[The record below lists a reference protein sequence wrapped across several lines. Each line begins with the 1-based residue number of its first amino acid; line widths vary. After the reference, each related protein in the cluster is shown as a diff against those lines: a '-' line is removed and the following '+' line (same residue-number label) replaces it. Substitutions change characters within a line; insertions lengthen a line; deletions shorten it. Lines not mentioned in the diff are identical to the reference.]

1 MAQADA
7 VRVAPQRLRVR
18 VRGAVQGVGFRPFV
32 YDLATRMRLDGFVKN
47 DAAGVLL
54 EVQGERIDAF
64 LDALSRRP
72 PPLARVDAIEVEE
85 LAARDSSSFVILDSP
100 DGKSE
105 TRIIPDASICE
116 DCLDDLFDPTS
127 RFYLYP
133 FVTCTHCGPRY
144 TLTRRLP
151 YDRARTSMAPFAMC
165 PDCAR
170 DYRDPANR
178 RFHAEPLCCPA
189 CGPKLSSSPAE
200 IVAALRAGKIVA
212 TKGIGGFHLMCDARN
227 GATVEE
233 LRRRKARNAKPFAV
247 MAANV
252 SSVATIARAT
262 EQEFA
267 LLQDRARPI
276 VLTQS
281 RGVLADAVA
290 PRLNRIGVMLPYTP
304 LHHLIFHAAAGAPV
318 ARAWRDAPQELV
330 LVATSANVGGDP
342 LVKDN
347 DEAQER
353 LADIADLI
361 VTHDREIVTRIDD
374 SVMSVVAG
382 APVFLRRARGFAP
395 EPIELGGDG
404 PCVVAAGAHLK
415 ATITVTR
422 GREAFVSQHIGDLSN
437 AATGRFYRET
447 AQRLIELL
455 DVTPQLVA
463 CDLHPDYHSTRWAEE
478 LNLPLVRAQ
487 HHAAHLAAILA
498 EHRIEAPA
506 LGLALDGHG
515 LGDAGQSWGGE
526 LMRLDGASWRRLGGL
541 APLPA
546 PGGDRAAREPWRMG
560 VGALAKLGRLDEAT
574 RLFAHEPRALEMAR
588 LTAQGYAPPV
598 TSSMGRLF
606 DAAAALLGLSTQQ
619 RYEAQAAMETE
630 ALVNTPRVMEEG
642 FRLLGDQ
649 LDFSPLLGALAD
661 GRMGPREG
669 AEFFH
674 GTLIEGLAQFV
685 VKFATEQRLDMIA
698 LGGGCM
704 MNRVLAEGLTE
715 RLKSL
720 GLRALLARKLP
731 SNDGGLSLGQAAMAR
746 AFAQAR
752 TPKGLARC
760 V

>member
-7 VRVAPQRLRVR
+7 VRAATQRLRVR

-54 EVQGERIDAF
+54 EVQGERINAF

-85 LAARDSSSFVILDSP
+85 LAARDSSSFVILDSV

-105 TRIIPDASICE
+105 TRIIPDAAVCE
-116 DCLDDLFDPTS
+116 DCLDDLFDPAS

-165 PDCAR
+165 SDCAR

-189 CGPKLSSSPAE
+189 CGPKLSTSPAE

-212 TKGIGGFHLMCDARN
+212 TKGLGGFHLMCDARI
-227 GATVEE
+227 GAAVEE
-233 LRRRKARNAKPFAV
+233 LRRRKARDAKPFAV

-262 EQEFA
+262 EQELA
-267 LLQDRARPI
+267 LLEDVARPI

-281 RGVLADAVA
+281 KGVLADAVA

-318 ARAWRDAPQELV
+318 ARGWRDAPQELV
-330 LVATSANVGGDP
+330 LVATSANFGGDP

-347 DEAQER
+347 REAQER
-353 LADIADLI
+353 LSAIADLI
-361 VTHDREIVTRIDD
+361 VTHDREIVTRVDD

-382 APVFLRRARGFAP
+382 APAFLRRARGFAP
-395 EPIELGGDG
+395 EPIELAGDG

-422 GREAFVSQHIGDLSN
+422 GREAFISQHIGDLSN

-478 LNLPLVRAQ
+478 LGLPLVRAQ

-560 VGALAKLGRLDEAT
+560 VGALAKLGRLDAAA

-588 LTAQGYAPPV
+588 LIAQGYAPPV

-606 DAAAALLGLSTQQ
+606 DAGAALLGLSTRQH
-619 RYEAQAAMETE
+619 YEAQAAMEME
-630 ALVNTPRVMEEG
+630 ALVVAPRAMDNG
-642 FRLLGDQ
+642 FRINGDE
-649 LDFSPLLGALAD
+649 LDFLPLLGALAD
-661 GRMGPREG
+661 GRMSPREG
-669 AEFFH
+669 AELFH
-674 GTLIEGLAQFV
+674 GALIEGLAQFV

-731 SNDGGLSLGQAAMAR
+731 PNDGGLSLGQAALAR
-746 AFAQAR
+746 AFAQSR
-752 TPKGLARC
+752 IPKELARC

>member
-7 VRVAPQRLRVR
+7 VQAATQRLRVR

-32 YDLATRMRLDGFVKN
+32 HNLATRMRLDGFVKN

-54 EVQGERIDAF
+54 EVQGERVDAF
-64 LDALSRRP
+64 LESLSRHP
-72 PPLARVDAIEVEE
+72 PPLARVDAVEVEE
-85 LAARDSSSFVILDSP
+85 VAPRESSSFVILDSA

-105 TRIIPDASICE
+105 TRIVPDAAVCE

-170 DYRDPANR
+170 DYRDPGNR

-212 TKGIGGFHLMCDARN
+212 TKGVGGFHLMCDARN
-227 GATVEE
+227 RAAVEE
-233 LRRRKARNAKPFAV
+233 LRRRKARDAKPFAV

-252 SSVATIARAT
+252 SSVATIARGA
-262 EQEFA
+262 EQELT
-267 LLQDRARPI
+267 LLQDVARPI

-290 PRLNRIGVMLPYTP
+290 PRLNCIGVMLPYTP

-318 ARAWRDAPQELV
+318 TRAWREAPQELV
-330 LVATSANVGGDP
+330 LVATSANLGGDP

-347 DEAQER
+347 EVAQER
-353 LADIADLI
+353 LGAIADLI

-374 SVMSVVAG
+374 SVMCVVAG
-382 APVFLRRARGFAP
+382 APAFLRRARGFVP

-463 CDLHPDYHSTRWAEE
+463 CDLHPDYHSTR
-478 LNLPLVRAQ
+478 
-487 HHAAHLAAILA
+487 
-498 EHRIEAPA
+498 
-506 LGLALDGHG
+506 
-515 LGDAGQSWGGE
+515 
-526 LMRLDGASWRRLGGL
+526 
-541 APLPA
+541 
-546 PGGDRAAREPWRMG
+546 
-560 VGALAKLGRLDEAT
+560 
-574 RLFAHEPRALEMAR
+574 
-588 LTAQGYAPPV
+588 
-598 TSSMGRLF
+598 
-606 DAAAALLGLSTQQ
+606 
-619 RYEAQAAMETE
+619 
-630 ALVNTPRVMEEG
+630 
-642 FRLLGDQ
+642 
-649 LDFSPLLGALAD
+649 
-661 GRMGPREG
+661 
-669 AEFFH
+669 
-674 GTLIEGLAQFV
+674 
-685 VKFATEQRLDMIA
+685 
-698 LGGGCM
+698 
-704 MNRVLAEGLTE
+704 
-715 RLKSL
+715 
-720 GLRALLARKLP
+720 
-731 SNDGGLSLGQAAMAR
+731 
-746 AFAQAR
+746 
-752 TPKGLARC
+752 
-760 V
+760 

>member
-7 VRVAPQRLRVR
+7 VQAATQRLRVR

-54 EVQGERIDAF
+54 EVQGERVDAF
-64 LDALSRRP
+64 LESLSCRP
-72 PPLARVDAIEVEE
+72 PPLARVDAIEVEDVAPRE
-85 LAARDSSSFVILDSP
+85 SSSFVILDSV
-100 DGKSE
+100 DGRSE
-105 TRIIPDASICE
+105 TRIIPDAAVCE

-165 PDCAR
+165 LDCAR
-170 DYRDPANR
+170 EYRDPANR
-178 RFHAEPLCCPA
+178 RFHAEPLCCLA
-189 CGPKLSSSPAE
+189 CGPKLSSSPAD
-200 IVAALRAGKIVA
+200 IVAALRTGKIVA
-212 TKGIGGFHLMCDARN
+212 TKSVGGFHLMCDARN
-227 GATVEE
+227 RAAVEE
-233 LRRRKARNAKPFAV
+233 LRHRKARDAKPFAV
-247 MAANV
+247 MAANIF
-252 SSVATIARAT
+252 SVATIARAT
-262 EQEFA
+262 EQELA
-267 LLQDRARPI
+267 LLQDVARPI
-276 VLTQS
+276 VLMQG
-281 RGVLADAVA
+281 RGVLVDAVA

-304 LHHLIFHAAAGAPV
+304 LHHLIFHAAAGAPT
-318 ARAWRDAPQELV
+318 ARSWREAPQELV
-330 LVATSANVGGDP
+330 LVATSANLGGDP
-342 LVKDN
+342 LMKDN
-347 DEAQER
+347 EEAQER
-353 LADIADLI
+353 LAAIADLI
-361 VTHDREIVTRIDD
+361 VTHDREIVTRVDD

-382 APVFLRRARGFAP
+382 APAFLRRARGFAP

-447 AQRLIELL
+447 ARRLIELL
-455 DVTPQLVA
+455 DATPELVA

-478 LNLPLVRAQ
+478 LGLPLVRAQ

-574 RLFAHEPRALEMAR
+574 RLFAHESRALEMAS
-588 LTAQGYAPPV
+588 LIAQGYAPPV

-606 DAAAALLGLSTQQ
+606 DAAAALLGLSTRQ
-619 RYEAQAAMETE
+619 RYEAQAAMEME
-630 ALVNTPRVMEEG
+630 ALVVTPRAMEGG
-642 FRLLGDQ
+642 FRINGDE

-661 GRMGPREG
+661 RRMSPREG
-669 AEFFH
+669 AELFH
-674 GTLIEGLAQFV
+674 GALIEGLAQFV
-685 VKFATEQRLDMIA
+685 ARAATEQRLDIVA

-704 MNRVLAEGLTE
+704 MNRILAEGLTAH
-715 RLKSL
+715 LGML
-720 GLRALLARKLP
+720 GLRPLLARKLP
-731 SNDGGLSLGQAAMAR
+731 PNDGGLSLGQAAMAR
-746 AFAQAR
+746 AFAQSR
-752 TPKGLARC
+752 IPKELALC

>member
-1 MAQADA
+1 MAPADA
-7 VRVAPQRLRVR
+7 VRLAPQRLRVR
-18 VRGAVQGVGFRPFV
+18 VRGAVQGVGFRPFA
-32 YDLATRMRLDGFVKN
+32 YDLATRMRLGGFVKN

-64 LDALSRRP
+64 LDALSRHP

-85 LAARDSSSFVILDSP
+85 LALRESSSFVILDSV

-105 TRIIPDASICE
+105 TRIIPDAAICE
-116 DCLDDLFDPTS
+116 ECLDDLFDPTS

-151 YDRARTSMAPFAMC
+151 YERARTSMAPFAMC
-165 PDCAR
+165 PDCAG

-178 RFHAEPLCCPA
+178 RFHAQPLCCPT
-189 CGPKLSSSPAE
+189 CGPKLSASPVE

-212 TKGIGGFHLMCDARN
+212 TKGLGGFHLMCDARN
-227 GATVEE
+227 DGAVEE
-233 LRRRKARNAKPFAV
+233 LRRRKVRDAKPFAV
-247 MAANV
+247 MVANLA
-252 SSVATIARAT
+252 SVETIARGA

-267 LLQDRARPI
+267 LLQDVARPI
-276 VLTQS
+276 VLMQG

-304 LHHLIFHAAAGAPV
+304 LHHLFFHAAASAPTT
-318 ARAWRDAPQELV
+318 RAWREAPQELV
-330 LVATSANVGGDP
+330 LVATSANLGGDP

-347 DEAQER
+347 EEAKER
-353 LADIADLI
+353 LAAIADLI

-382 APVFLRRARGFAP
+382 APVLLRRARGFTP
-395 EPIELGGDG
+395 EPIELAADG

-422 GREAFVSQHIGDLSN
+422 GREAFVSQHIGDLSS
-437 AATGRFYRET
+437 AATGRFYRDT
-447 AQRLIELL
+447 AQRLADLL

-463 CDLHPDYHSTRWAEE
+463 CDLHPDYHSTRWAED
-478 LNLPLVRAQ
+478 LGLPLVRAQ

-498 EHRIEAPA
+498 EHRVETPA

-560 VGALAKLGRLDEAT
+560 VGALAKLGRLDMAA
-574 RLFAHEPRALEMAR
+574 RLFAHEPRALEMAS
-588 LTAQGYAPPV
+588 LIAQGYAPAV

-606 DAAAALLGLSTQQ
+606 DAATALLGLSMRQ
-619 RYEAQAAMETE
+619 RYEAQAAMEME
-630 ALVNTPRVMEEG
+630 ALVVTPRAMENG
-642 FRLLGDQ
+642 FRINGDE
-649 LDFSPLLGALAD
+649 LDFLPLLGALAD
-661 GRMGPREG
+661 RRMSPREG
-669 AEFFH
+669 AELFH
-674 GTLIEGLAQFV
+674 GALIEGLAQFV
-685 VKFATEQRLDMIA
+685 AKFSTEQRLDLIA

-704 MNRVLAEGLTE
+704 MNRVLAEGLME
-715 RLKSL
+715 RLKRL
-720 GLRALLARKLP
+720 GLRPLLARKLP
-731 SNDGGLSLGQAAMAR
+731 PNDGGLSLGQAAIAR
-746 AFAQAR
+746 AFAR
-752 TPKGLARC
+752 SRIPKELALC

>member
-1 MAQADA
+1 MAPADA

-32 YDLATRMRLDGFVKN
+32 CDLATRMRLGGFVKN

-64 LDALSRRP
+64 LDALSRHP

-85 LAARDSSSFVILDSP
+85 LAARESSSFVILDSV
-100 DGKSE
+100 DGRSE
-105 TRIIPDASICE
+105 TRIVPDAAICE
-116 DCLDDLFDPTS
+116 ECLDDLFDPTS

-189 CGPKLSSSPAE
+189 CGPKLSTSPAE

-212 TKGIGGFHLMCDARN
+212 TKGVGGFHLMCDARN
-227 GATVEE
+227 RAAVEE
-233 LRRRKARNAKPFAV
+233 LRRRKVRDAKPFAV
-247 MAANV
+247 MVANLG
-252 SSVATIARAT
+252 SVETIARGA

-267 LLQDRARPI
+267 LLQDVARPI
-276 VLTQS
+276 VLMQG

-304 LHHLIFHAAAGAPV
+304 LHHLMFHAAA
-318 ARAWRDAPQELV
+318 RAWCDAPQEFV
-330 LVATSANVGGDP
+330 LVATSANLGGDA

-347 DEAQER
+347 DEAQAR
-353 LADIADLI
+353 LAGIADLI
-361 VTHDREIVTRIDD
+361 VTHDREIVTRVDD

-382 APVFLRRARGFAP
+382 APVFLRRARGFVP
-395 EPIELGGDG
+395 EPIELAADG

-455 DVTPQLVA
+455 DVTPKLVA
-463 CDLHPDYHSTRWAEE
+463 CDLHPDYFSTRWAEE
-478 LNLPLVRAQ
+478 QGLPLFRTQ
-487 HHAAHLAAILA
+487 HHAAHLAALIA
-498 EHRIEAPA
+498 EHRIEGPA

-560 VGALAKLGRLDEAT
+560 VGALAKLGRLNAT
-574 RLFAHEPRALEMAR
+574 ARLFAEEPRALEMAR
-588 LTAQGYAPPV
+588 LIGQGYAAPV

-606 DAAAALLGLSTQQ
+606 DAAAALLGFSTRQH
-619 RYEAQAAMETE
+619 YEAQAAMEME
-630 ALVNTPRVMEEG
+630 ALVVAPRAMDNG
-642 FRLLGDQ
+642 FRINGDE
-649 LDFSPLLGALAD
+649 LDFLPLLGALAD
-661 GRMGPREG
+661 QRTSPREG
-669 AEFFH
+669 AELFH
-674 GTLIEGLAQFV
+674 GALIEGLAQFV

-704 MNRVLAEGLTE
+704 MNRVLAEGLME
-715 RLKSL
+715 RLKRL
-720 GLRALLARKLP
+720 GLRPLLARKLP
-731 SNDGGLSLGQAAMAR
+731 PNDGGLSLGQAAIAR
-746 AFAQAR
+746 AFAR
-752 TPKGLARC
+752 SRIPKELARC